1 MAQEATTTGTGGYG
15 AAARDGETTR
25 SGPVFR
31 PVTDIY
37 ETDKGVVVLA
47 EMPGVGP
54 DDLEI
59 MLDRRVLTIRGR
71 AAVAAPEGY
80 RQVYR
85 EYATGDFE
93 RVFTVSEDI
102 DGDGIRAT
110 QKNGVLILELPKA
123 APAQARRIDVTAT

>member
-1 MAQEATTTGTGGYG
+1 MAQAASTGGDPAGQGGEATRT
-15 AAARDGETTR
+15 
-25 SGPVFR
+25 GPVYR
-31 PVTDIY
+31 PLTDIY
-37 ETDKGVVVLA
+37 ETDTSVMVLA

-54 DDLEI
+54 DDIEVT
-59 MLDRRVLTIRGR
+59 LDRRVLTIRGR
-71 AAVAAPEGY
+71 ATSGAPEGY

-85 EYATGDFE
+85 DYAEGDYE
-93 RVFTVSEDI
+93 RVFTVSENI